1 MWVIL
6 RFNRI
11 FRGIFYLMNWRR
23 FVVLFL
29 FSGKLS
35 AQAPDF
41 DAKGIFYFQDSDFN
55 ADSYSTGQITK
66 SGMDLVGVFTF
77 PLKYEES
84 RQPSE
89 QNISNSVIDN
99 HRIAAFR
106 SDRKIAYVLETR
118 GTLPK
123 GARETVIG
131 ELPGGSYVSVVKLPD
146 LKSLKPDYRFPVAE
160 NPTSVSLDPSQ
171 KYLAVS
177 SVNTGNEVQIFELDD
192 FGKPIRVL
200 PQVLHLEGGAIQDLI
215 WHPSK
220 DYMVF
225 IRKEDKEMGLIK
237 VVRDKSN
244 IIRLEQVGEMVKF
257 EGSPIAGLF
266 SKDGKSFFVLDQ
278 GDAANRIAG
287 KVFLVKLSLE
297 EESKHIL
304 LSRVDVGFTPLHMT
318 LNPAGDHLL
327 VSNRGRAD
335 QGNASVS
342 ILSFKNDNL
351 EARTELPLDGVL
363 PTPVRF
369 DKGGKNFTVGCFQ
382 SRTFGK
388 PMGNI
393 SFYRFSGGKP
403 EKQAGSILMPA
414 GIHYLEVLY

>member
-1 MWVIL
+1 MFFQISA
-6 RFNRI
+6 I
-11 FRGIFYLMNWRR
+11 FRHIFDSMNWRR
-23 FVVLFL
+23 FIVLFL
-29 FSGKLS
+29 LPAKLA

-55 ADSYSTGQITK
+55 ADSYSTQKISK
-66 SGMDLVGVFTF
+66 SGIDLVGVFTF
-77 PLKYEES
+77 PLKYGES

-89 QNISNSVIDN
+89 QNISNSAIEN

-123 GARETVIG
+123 GAKETGIG
-131 ELPGGSYVSVVKLPD
+131 ELPGGGYVSVMKISD
-146 LKSLKPDYRFPVAE
+146 LHGLKPDYRFPVAE
-160 NPTSVSLDPSQ
+160 NPTSLSLDPTH

-177 SVNTGNEVQIFELDD
+177 SVNTGNEIQIFELDD

-200 PQVLHLEGGAIQDLI
+200 PQVLHLEGGAVHDLV

-220 DYMVF
+220 DYIVF

-237 VVRDKSN
+237 VVKDKSN
-244 IIRLEQVGEMVKF
+244 IIRLEQTGEIVKF
-257 EGSPIAGLF
+257 EGNPMAGLF

-278 GDAANRIAG
+278 GDAANRITG

-297 EESKHIL
+297 EESRHVL
-304 LSRVDVGFTPLHMT
+304 LSRTDVGFNPLHIT
-318 LNPAGDHLL
+318 LNPSGDHLF

-335 QGNASVS
+335 QENASVS
-342 ILSFKNDNL
+342 VLSFKSDNL

-369 DKGGKNFTVGCFQ
+369 DKGGKNFSVGCFQ

-403 EKQAGSILMPA
+403 EKQPGSILVPA